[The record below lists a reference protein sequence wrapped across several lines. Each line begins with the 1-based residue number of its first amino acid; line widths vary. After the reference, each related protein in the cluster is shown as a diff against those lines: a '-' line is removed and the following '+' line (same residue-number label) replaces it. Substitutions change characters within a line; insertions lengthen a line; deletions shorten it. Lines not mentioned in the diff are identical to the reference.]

1 MPDGHMGPLFSTWT
15 ASHVAQRAWDFF
27 LCPFLPLLWAGA
39 AQQSAKEASGLSENM
54 LRFFS
59 EAEQTH
65 SIPRSPS
72 PGDTGGADTQGTSA
86 STDVHIHTDTQIHV
100 QNMKTK

>member
-15 ASHVAQRAWDFF
+15 ACHTAQHAWDFF
-27 LCPFLPLLWAGA
+27 LCLLLPLLWAGA
-39 AQQSAKEASGLSENM
+39 AQQSTKEASR
-54 LRFFS
+54 LRANTLWFFS

-65 SIPRSPS
+65 SRPRSPS

-86 STDVHIHTDTQIHV
+86 STDVHIHTDTQTHI